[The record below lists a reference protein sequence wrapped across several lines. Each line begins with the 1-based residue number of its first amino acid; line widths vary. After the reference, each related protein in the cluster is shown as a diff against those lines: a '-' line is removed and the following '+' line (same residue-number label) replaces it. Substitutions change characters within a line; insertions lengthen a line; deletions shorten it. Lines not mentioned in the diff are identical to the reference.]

1 MLAFRFMK
9 MAIIL
14 MFLLSFVSI
23 VCGQEEEEPA
33 RAWTNKEGR
42 TIVAQFV
49 EADDSTV
56 TLLFKGQRVVLQLA
70 DLNEES
76 QRQAGD

>member
-1 MLAFRFMK
+1 MSVHRVMK
-9 MAIIL
+9 LSITCIL
-14 MFLLSFVSI
+14 FLCLVFNLL
-23 VCGQEEEEPA
+23 GQDEQT
-33 RAWTNKEGR
+33 WTNAKGK
-42 TIVAQFV
+42 TIEAQFV